1 MLEELQIRNLAVI
14 EDLTLVFGPGFNV
27 ITGETGAGK
36 SLLVDALGLALG
48 RRADPVLVSADAER
62 AAVEACFRL
71 DDATRANLEPLLRA
85 EELDEEVGSSLL
97 LTRVIRRNGRSSARV
112 NGIAVRSGLLKAL
125 GEQLVDIH
133 GQSDHLS
140 LLRPATHVDLLD
152 RHANL
157 LERRAAV
164 AALVGRL
171 QATRAQ
177 LGQLQQDEGQRE
189 RRAEQLRRE
198 VAEIEAVAPQPDED
212 ERLRQERARLGNS
225 EQLAQLGAEA
235 QLALSGDERGGQA
248 PGALE
253 QLMQAEQLLARLAR
267 IDPQLGEGHA
277 LADALA
283 QQVQE
288 LTGALQDYRDRI
300 EHNPQRLAE
309 VEQRLEAINALRRR
323 YGATIQ
329 AVLAHV
335 DEARAQLDAL
345 DRNEEQLLA
354 CQAQE
359 TRLLSALGRAA
370 AALSSARR
378 AAGQKLARQV
388 MTELA
393 DLRMGATRF
402 ELSIAQQESAD
413 GCPVEGRRL
422 RFDGKGIDRL
432 QFLMSANPGQPPQPL
447 AKVASG
453 GEAARLMLALKHVL
467 ARADRTPTLIFDE
480 IDQGIGGRV
489 GAVAGHKL
497 RALGEA
503 HQVLA
508 VTHLAQLAACAGRH
522 YRVDKDPTDRRAR
535 ATVQVLRDEEARVA
549 ELASMLGA
557 AGDSGRQTARELLQA
572 AAGQAFRDAE

>member
-14 EDLTLVFGPGFNV
+14 EDLGLVFGPGFNV

-48 RRADPVLVSADAER
+48 RRADPVFVRADAES
-62 AAVEACFRL
+62 ASVEACFRL

-85 EELDEEVGSSLL
+85 EELDDEVGSSLL
-97 LTRVIRRNGRSSARV
+97 LTRVLRRNGRSTARV

-125 GEQLVDIH
+125 GEEMVDIH

-140 LLRPATHVDLLD
+140 LLRPATHIDLLD

-157 LERRAAV
+157 LDQRAAV
-164 AALVGRL
+164 ARLVGRL

-177 LGQLQQDEGQRE
+177 LGQLQLDEGRRE

-235 QLALSGDERGGQA
+235 QLALSGDERGGET

-267 IDPQLGEGHA
+267 IDPQLEEGHA

-300 EHNPQRLAE
+300 EHNPQRLAD
-309 VEQRLEAINALRRR
+309 VEQRLEAINTLRRR
-323 YGATIQ
+323 FGATIQ
-329 AVLAHV
+329 AVLAHA

-345 DRNEEQLLA
+345 EHNEQQLLA
-354 CQAQE
+354 CQAE
-359 TRLLSALGRAA
+359 ENRLLADLGRTASALSR
-370 AALSSARR
+370 ARR
-378 AAGQKLARQV
+378 EAGQKLARQV
-388 MTELA
+388 MSELA
-393 DLRMGATRF
+393 DLRMGGTRF
-402 ELSIAQQESAD
+402 EVSIAQQESAD
-413 GCPVEGRRL
+413 GCLVEGRRL
-422 RFDGKGIDRL
+422 RFDRVGIDRL

-467 ARADRTPTLIFDE
+467 ARADRTPALIFDE

-489 GAVAGHKL
+489 GAVAGYKL
-497 RALGEA
+497 RALGDA

-508 VTHLAQLAACAGRH
+508 VTHLAQLAACADRH
-522 YRVDKDPTDRRAR
+522 YRVDKDPADRRAR
-535 ATVQVLRDEEARVA
+535 ATVQLLQDEEGRVA

-572 AAGQAFRDAE
+572 AARHATRDAE